1 MDVLSDILGKL
12 KLMSALYFRTEF
24 TSPWSIRVP
33 DYESVARF
41 HYVHRGSCLV
51 RIGLSDEPVHLAQGD
66 LVIIT
71 RGASHTLFS
80 SVEAEHPI
88 VPLDRVLAET
98 GFSGSGT
105 LVYGANNASQDTQ
118 LVCGH
123 FSFDPNAH
131 HPLLDALPKFIH
143 IKDYGVEAADW
154 MESTL
159 RVIGAEAG
167 RENMGGDLIALKMS
181 EIIFAQ
187 ALRHY
192 LRHVGSDEP
201 VLAAFADERIAQVLK
216 AIHDDASYPWT
227 LDNLAKIAGLSRTT
241 FATTF
246 SNYMSTTPLGYV
258 TQWRMQIARQLLLE
272 TRDPIIK
279 IAESVGYQSEAAFG
293 RAFKRYFDIAPARY
307 RRQHVE
313 GEGPA

>member
-1 MDVLSDILGKL
+1 MDVLSDILSKL
-12 KLMSALYFRTEF
+12 KLTSALYFRTQF

-41 HYVHRGSCLV
+41 HFVHRGRCLV
-51 RIGLSDEPVHLAQGD
+51 RIGLDDEAVQLEQGD

-71 RGASHTLFS
+71 RGAAHTLFC
-80 SVEAEHPI
+80 SVETEKPTI
-88 VPLDRVLAET
+88 PLEQVLTET
-98 GFSGSGT
+98 SFSGSGT
-105 LVYGANNASQDTQ
+105 LVYGAEGTSQETQ

-131 HPLLDALPKFIH
+131 HPLLDALPAHIH
-143 IKDYGVEAADW
+143 IQDYGVEAANW

-167 RENMGGDLIALKMS
+167 RDNMGGDLIALKMS

-187 ALRHY
+187 ALRYY
-192 LRHVGSDEP
+192 LKNAGSGEP
-201 VLAAFADERIAQVLK
+201 VLAAFADERIAQALK

-227 LDNLAKIAGLSRTT
+227 LDNLARIAGLSRTT

-246 SNYMSTTPLGYV
+246 SNYMSTTPLGYI

-272 TRDPIIK
+272 TKDPIIK

-293 RAFKRYFDIAPARY
+293 RVFKRYFEIAPASY
-307 RRQHVE
+307 RRQHLQVE
-313 GEGPA
+313 MLA